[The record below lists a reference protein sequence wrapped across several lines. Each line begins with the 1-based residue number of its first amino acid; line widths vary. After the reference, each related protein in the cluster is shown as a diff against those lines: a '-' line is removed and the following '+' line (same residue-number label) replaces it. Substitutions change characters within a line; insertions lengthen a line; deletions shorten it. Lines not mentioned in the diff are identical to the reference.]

1 MAYSGTYKGVTF
13 RSLLELSVIRH
24 LEAEGLVLGATM
36 LYEATRVP
44 YGKTK
49 VRTYVVDLTLPESRT
64 LVEVKPSSRAGN
76 RRNRSKR
83 EGAEEWCRANG
94 WTYVIVTEEEL
105 RQCGDA
111 VTLEQAATIPEVRLN
126 ERALRAL
133 RRKQAARERKKRKR
147 K

>member
-1 MAYSGTYKGVTF
+1 MAYSGTYRGVRF

-24 LEAEGLVLGATM
+24 LEDEGLVLGTTM

-44 YGKTK
+44 YGKRK

-64 LVEVKPSSRAGN
+64 LVEVKPSSRVDN
-76 RRNRSKR
+76 RNNLAKR
-83 EGAEEWCRANG
+83 AGAEIWCLANG
-94 WTYVIVTEEEL
+94 WSYVIVTEEEL
-105 RQCGDA
+105 RQCGELL
-111 VTLEQAATIPEVRLN
+111 TLETASEISEVVLN

-133 RRKQAARERKKRKR
+133 RRKRAAKERKRKR